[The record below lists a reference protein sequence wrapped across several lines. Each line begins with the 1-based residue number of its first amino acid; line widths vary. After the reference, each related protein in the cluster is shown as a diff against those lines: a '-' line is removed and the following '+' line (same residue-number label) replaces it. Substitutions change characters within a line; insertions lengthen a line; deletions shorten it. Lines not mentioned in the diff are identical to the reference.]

1 MDLKKILEKLLSKD
15 KKSNLINLT
24 IIALIAILVVI
35 GTNIF
40 KSTGSAETNEA
51 SSKNQQVQKADSSS
65 DDYEAV
71 LENKLKTTLEQ
82 IQGVGRVD
90 VMITFESG
98 EEQVP
103 AINVNDSTSTTEE
116 KDGSGGIRTN
126 TQKTNGSTIVVTN
139 DGSKNEP
146 LIVKTYKPKVVG
158 VCVVAEGAD
167 NKVTEYNISK
177 AVVKL
182 FNLSM
187 DKVNV
192 YPMKK

>member
-1 MDLKKILEKLLSKD
+1 MDLKKILEKFISKD

-24 IIALIAILVVI
+24 IIALIAILIVI

-40 KSTGSAETNEA
+40 KSTGSAETNET
-51 SSKNQQVQKADSSS
+51 SSKNQQVQKATSSP
-65 DDYEAV
+65 DDYEAT
-71 LENKLKTTLEQ
+71 LEKKLKTTLEQ

-116 KDGSGGIRTN
+116 KDGSGGTRTN

-167 NKVTEYNISK
+167 NKITEYNISK

>member
-1 MDLKKILEKLLSKD
+1 MDLKKILEKLLKKD

-24 IIALIAILVVI
+24 IVALVAILIVI

-40 KSTGSAETNEA
+40 KSTGSAEENETD
-51 SSKNQQVQKADSSS
+51 KNQQVQKTDKTV
-65 DDYEAV
+65 DDFEITM
-71 LENKLKTTLEQ
+71 ENKLKSTLEK
-82 IQGVGRVD
+82 IEGVGKVD

-116 KDGSGGIRTN
+116 KDGSGGTRTN

-139 DGSKNEP
+139 DGAKNEP

-167 NKVTEYNISK
+167 NKATEYMISK

>member
-1 MDLKKILEKLLSKD
+1 MDLKKMLEKLLNKD

-40 KSTGSAETNEA
+40 KSTGSAETNET
-51 SSKNQQVQKADSSS
+51 SSKNQQVQKASSSS
-65 DDYEAV
+65 DDYEAA

-116 KDGSGGIRTN
+116 KDGSGGTRTN

>member
-1 MDLKKILEKLLSKD
+1 MNLKKILEKLLSKD

-40 KSTGSAETNEA
+40 KSTGSAETNET
-51 SSKNQQVQKADSSS
+51 SSKNQQAQKASSSS

-82 IQGVGRVD
+82 IQGVGRVN

-167 NKVTEYNISK
+167 NKATEYNISK

>member
-1 MDLKKILEKLLSKD
+1 MDLKKILEKLLSKN

-24 IIALIAILVVI
+24 IIALIAILIVI

-40 KSTGSAETNEA
+40 KSSGSAQENEVD
-51 SSKNQQVQKADSSS
+51 KNQQVQKTTKTAD
-65 DDYEAV
+65 DFEIAM
-71 LENKLKTTLEQ
+71 ENKLKSTLEK
-82 IQGVGRVD
+82 IEGVGRVD

-116 KDGSGGIRTN
+116 KDGTGGTRKN

-139 DGSKNEP
+139 DGAKNEP
-146 LIVKTYKPKVVG
+146 LIVKTYKPKVIG

-167 NKVTEYNISK
+167 SKATEYMISK

>member
-51 SSKNQQVQKADSSS
+51 SSKNQQVQKASSSS